1 MYMYSCYVQI
11 LLIIIIT
18 LLRSLLVALSLS
30 LSKQSSDSATSTSST
45 SSLTTSLLS
54 SRGSIA
60 SLSTEN
66 ILRVGA
72 SLVVYNGSTGHT
84 ALGRNIVV
92 GLGSLVCVLSHSIG
106 IGRVDDHDHALLA
119 MLRLR
124 AVDVNGLGV
133 GDRDHEHGRVAGLTV
148 LVPARGA
155 VGAGLRVAGNGLEVR
170 EESVLLGLARPVGS
184 GRGNR
189 VVLMQVSDVAL

>member
-1 MYMYSCYVQI
+1 MFKFCLS
-11 LLIIIIT
+11 
-18 LLRSLLVALSLS
+18 SSFFSSPFSSPFLVALS
-30 LSKQSSDSATSTSST
+30 LSKQSSESATSTSS
-45 SSLTTSLLS
+45 LATSLLG

-60 SLSTEN
+60 SLSTED
-66 ILRVGA
+66 ILRVGTGI
-72 SLVVYNGSTGHT
+72 VVHNGSTGHT
-84 ALGRNIVV
+84 APGRNIVV
-92 GLGSLVCVLSHSIG
+92 GLSSLVCVLGHGIG

-124 AVDVNGLGV
+124 AVDVNGLV
-133 GDRDHEHGRVAGLTV
+133 IGDRDHEHGRVAGLTV

-155 VGAGLRVAGNGLEVR
+155 VGASLRVARNRLEVR
-170 EESVLLGLARPVGS
+170 EEGVLLGLARPVGS